1 MYSSGIVN
9 MEDCLFCKIIKG
21 EIPSYK
27 IWEDENFF
35 AFLDINPINP
45 GHTIL
50 VPKKH
55 LDYIFDLEEPL
66 YSEIFK
72 TAKKLSEPLKKATGA
87 KRVALAIEG
96 FVISH
101 IHIHLVPVNKV
112 NDLDPNKARKAN
124 PEELLKIADK
134 IKTLVEF

>member
-1 MYSSGIVN
+1 
-9 MEDCLFCKIIKG
+9 MENCLFCKIIKG
-21 EIPSYK
+21 EVPSYK
-27 IWEDENFF
+27 IWEDKNFF

-72 TAKKLSEPLKKATGA
+72 TAKKLSKPLKKATGA
-87 KRVALAIEG
+87 EKIGLAIEG
-96 FVISH
+96 LAFRH
-101 IHIHLVPVNKV
+101 IHIHLVPVNKI
-112 NDLDPNKARKAN
+112 NDLDPNRAKKGS
-124 PEELLKIADK
+124 PEELLTIAEK
-134 IKTLVEF
+134 VKALIKF

>member
-1 MYSSGIVN
+1 

-27 IWEDENFF
+27 IWENENFF
-35 AFLDINPINP
+35 AFLNINPINP

-55 LDYIFDLEEPL
+55 LNYIFDLEEPL
-66 YSEIFK
+66 YSEIFR
-72 TAKKLSEPLKKATGA
+72 TARKLSESLKKATGA

-96 FVISH
+96 FVIPH

-112 NDLDPNKARKAN
+112 NDLDPNRAKKAS
-124 PEELLKIADK
+124 PEELSGVAEK
-134 IKTLVEF
+134 IKVLVKF

>member
-1 MYSSGIVN
+1 

-21 EIPSYK
+21 KILSYK

-35 AFLDINPINP
+35 AFLNINPINP

-72 TAKKLSEPLKKATGA
+72 TAKKLSRPLKKATGA
-87 KRVALAIEG
+87 EKIGLAIEG
-96 FVISH
+96 LAIRH

-112 NDLDPNKARKAN
+112 NDLDPNKAKKAS
-124 PEELLKIADK
+124 PEELLTIVEKVK
-134 IKTLVEF
+134 SLIKF

>member
-1 MYSSGIVN
+1 

-27 IWEDENFF
+27 IWEDKNFF

-55 LDYIFDLEEPL
+55 INYIFDLEEPL
-66 YSEIFK
+66 YSEIFR

-96 FVISH
+96 FVIPH
-101 IHIHLVPVNKV
+101 THIHLVPVNKV
-112 NDLDPNKARKAN
+112 NDLDPNRAKKTS
-124 PEELLKIADK
+124 PEELSKMAEK
-134 IKTLVEF
+134 IKTLVKF

>member
-1 MYSSGIVN
+1 MK
-9 MEDCLFCKIIKG
+9 DCLFCKIIKG
-21 EIPSYK
+21 EVPSYK

-55 LDYIFDLEEPL
+55 LDYIFDLEEIL

-72 TAKKLSEPLKKATGA
+72 TAKKLSGPLKKATKAEKIG
-87 KRVALAIEG
+87 LAIEG
-96 FVISH
+96 FAIRH

-112 NDLDPNKARKAN
+112 NDLDPNRAKKTSS
-124 PEELLKIADK
+124 EELSKMAEK
-134 IKTLVEF
+134 IKSLIKF

>member
-1 MYSSGIVN
+1 

-21 EIPSYK
+21 EILSYK

-45 GHTIL
+45 GHIIL
-50 VPKKH
+50 VSKSH
-55 LDYIFDLEEPL
+55 LNYIFDLEEPL

-87 KRVALAIEG
+87 KRIALAIEG
-96 FVISH
+96 FVIPH

-112 NDLDPNKARKAN
+112 NDLDPNRAKKAS
-124 PEELLKIADK
+124 PEQLSNMAEKIRV
-134 IKTLVEF
+134 LVKF

>member
-1 MYSSGIVN
+1 
-9 MEDCLFCKIIKG
+9 MENCLFCKIIKG
-21 EIPSYK
+21 KIPSYK

-35 AFLDINPINP
+35 AFLNINPINP

-72 TAKKLSEPLKKATGA
+72 TAKKLSRPLKKATGA
-87 KRVALAIEG
+87 EKIGLAIEG
-96 FVISH
+96 LAIRH

-112 NDLDPNKARKAN
+112 NDLDPNKAKKASS
-124 PEELLKIADK
+124 EELLTIVEKVK
-134 IKTLVEF
+134 SLIKF

>member
-1 MYSSGIVN
+1 

-21 EIPSYK
+21 ELPSYK
-27 IWEDENFF
+27 IWEDKNFF

-55 LDYIFDLEEPL
+55 LNYIFDLEEPL

-72 TAKKLSEPLKKATGA
+72 TAQKLSAPLKRVVGA
-87 KRVALAIEG
+87 KRIALAIEG
-96 FVISH
+96 FLVPH
-101 IHIHLVPVNKV
+101 AHIHLVPVNKV
-112 NDLDPNKARKAN
+112 NDLDPNRAKKAS
-124 PEELLKIADK
+124 PEKLSEIMER
-134 IKTLVEF
+134 IKNEINIDD

>member
-1 MYSSGIVN
+1 

-27 IWEDENFF
+27 IWEDKNFF

-55 LDYIFDLEEPL
+55 LDYIFNLEEPL

-72 TAKKLSEPLKKATGA
+72 TAQKLSEPLKRAVGA

-96 FVISH
+96 FAISH
-101 IHIHLVPVNKV
+101 IHIHLIPVNKV
-112 NDLDPNKARKAN
+112 NDLDPNRARKAN
-124 PEELLKIADK
+124 PEELSKIAYK
-134 IKTLVEF
+134 IKKSIKS

>member
-1 MYSSGIVN
+1 

-21 EIPSYK
+21 EVPSYK

-35 AFLDINPINP
+35 AFLNINPINP
-45 GHTIL
+45 GHIIL

-55 LDYIFDLEEPL
+55 LNYIFDLEESL

-87 KRVALAIEG
+87 KRIALAIEG
-96 FVISH
+96 FVIPH

-112 NDLDPNKARKAN
+112 NDLDPNRARKAS
-124 PEELLKIADK
+124 PEELSKMAEK
-134 IKTLVEF
+134 IKALVKF

>member
-1 MYSSGIVN
+1 

>member
-1 MYSSGIVN
+1 

-55 LDYIFDLEEPL
+55 LDYIFYLEEPL
-66 YSEIFK
+66 YSEIFR
-72 TAKKLSEPLKKATGA
+72 TAKKLSESLKKATGA

-96 FVISH
+96 FVIPH

-112 NDLDPNKARKAN
+112 NDLDPNRAKKAS
-124 PEELLKIADK
+124 PEELLTIVEKVK
-134 IKTLVEF
+134 SLIKF

>member
-1 MYSSGIVN
+1 

-50 VPKKH
+50 VLKKH
-55 LDYIFDLEEPL
+55 LDYIFDLEESL
-66 YSEIFK
+66 YLEIFK
-72 TAKKLSEPLKKATGA
+72 TVKKLSEPLKRAVGA
-87 KRVALAIEG
+87 KRIALAIEG
-96 FVISH
+96 FLVPH
-101 IHIHLVPVNKV
+101 AHIHLVPVNKV
-112 NDLDPNKARKAN
+112 NDLDPNRAKKAS
-124 PEELLKIADK
+124 PEELSEMMER
-134 IKTLVEF
+134 IKNEINIDC

>member
-1 MYSSGIVN
+1 

-50 VPKKH
+50 VPRKH

-66 YSEIFK
+66 YSEIFR
-72 TAKKLSEPLKKATGA
+72 TVKKLSKPLK
-87 KRVALAIEG
+87 RAI
-96 FVISH
+96 
-101 IHIHLVPVNKV
+101 
-112 NDLDPNKARKAN
+112 
-124 PEELLKIADK
+124 
-134 IKTLVEF
+134 

>member
-1 MYSSGIVN
+1 

-50 VPKKH
+50 VPRKH

-66 YSEIFK
+66 YSEIFR
-72 TAKKLSEPLKKATGA
+72 TVKKLSKPLKRVTGA
-87 KRVALAIEG
+87 ERIALAIEG
-96 FVISH
+96 FVVPH
-101 IHIHLVPVNKV
+101 IHIHLIPVNKV
-112 NDLDPNKARKAN
+112 NDLDPNRAKKSS
-124 PEELLKIADK
+124 PEELLTIAEK
-134 IKTLVEF
+134 VKALIKF

>member
-1 MYSSGIVN
+1 

-21 EIPSYK
+21 KIPSYK

-35 AFLDINPINP
+35 AFLNINPINP

-72 TAKKLSEPLKKATGA
+72 TAKKLSRPLKKATGA
-87 KRVALAIEG
+87 EKIGLAIEG
-96 FVISH
+96 LAIRH

-112 NDLDPNKARKAN
+112 NDLDPNKAKKAS
-124 PEELLKIADK
+124 PEELLTIVEKVK
-134 IKTLVEF
+134 SLIKF

>member
-1 MYSSGIVN
+1 

-21 EIPSYK
+21 EVPSYK
-27 IWEDENFF
+27 IWEDKNFF

-50 VPKKH
+50 VLKKH
-55 LDYIFDLEEPL
+55 LGYIFYLEEPL
-66 YSEIFK
+66 YSEIFR

-87 KRVALAIEG
+87 ERIGLAIEG
-96 FVISH
+96 FVIPH

-112 NDLDPNKARKAN
+112 NDLDPNKAKKAS
-124 PEELLKIADK
+124 PEELLEMMER
-134 IKTLVEF
+134 IKNEINIDD

>member
-1 MYSSGIVN
+1 

-21 EIPSYK
+21 EILSYK

-45 GHTIL
+45 GHIIL
-50 VPKKH
+50 VSKSH
-55 LDYIFDLEEPL
+55 LNYIFDLEEPL

-87 KRVALAIEG
+87 KRIALAIEG
-96 FVISH
+96 FVIPH

-112 NDLDPNKARKAN
+112 NDLDPNRAKKASPGQLSN
-124 PEELLKIADK
+124 MADK
-134 IKTLVEF
+134 IKVLVKF